1 MEKKIKVVH
10 ITHDLDLGGL
20 QRVIINICRTIDR
33 SKFDVSIL
41 CLRKLGCFLPEVEK
55 LGIPVTL
62 LPKKGQGTDYFLF
75 LKVAEYL
82 RKEKPDVIHTHNT
95 QPFVDG
101 TLGAILSGVK
111 KIIHTDHARS
121 FPDKRRYMFA
131 EWFVSHFTYKVIGVS
146 EHTSENLI
154 KYEHISKSKV
164 MTIPNGI
171 DPQPYQIKIDKEAKR
186 SELGISQSSIVLGV
200 AVRLSE
206 QKGLSYLLKTMPDIL
221 KVKPDVSLV
230 IAGDGPLRDELRV
243 LAENLGI
250 SKNVYFLGLRTDT
263 VELLRIFDIYV
274 MPSIWEGLPMI
285 LLEAMAAECPIVS
298 TDVGGITTAIE
309 NNVNGLLVKPAS
321 QEEIKNA
328 IVYLIENPELRKT
341 FANNALQRFNN
352 EFTARCM
359 TEQYENLY
367 RCNSRLRKAVRI

>member
-1 MEKKIKVVH
+1 MEKKIKVVQ

-20 QRVIINICRTIDR
+20 QRVIINICRKIDR
-33 SKFDVSIL
+33 SQFDVSIL
-41 CLRKLGCFLPEVEK
+41 CLRKLGCYLPEVNK

-62 LPKKGQGTDYFLF
+62 LPQKEDGTDYFSF
-75 LKVAEYL
+75 LKVAEFL

-95 QPFVDG
+95 QPFIDG

-121 FPDKRRYMFA
+121 FPDKKRYMFA
-131 EWFVSHFTYKVIGVS
+131 EWFVSHFAYKVIGVS

-154 KYEHISKSKV
+154 KYEHINKSKV

-171 DPQPYQIKIDKEAKR
+171 DPQPYQVKVDKEAKR
-186 SELGISQSSIVLGV
+186 RELGIPQSNIVLGV

-206 QKGLSYLLKTMPDIL
+206 QKGLSYLLKAMPDIL
-221 KVKPDVSLV
+221 NVRSDVSLV
-230 IAGDGPLRDELRV
+230 IAGDGPLRDELRI

-263 VELLRIFDIYV
+263 AELLKIFDIYV
-274 MPSIWEGLPMI
+274 MSSLWEGLPMI
-285 LLEAMAAECPIVS
+285 LLEAMAAECPIIS

-309 NNVNGLLVKPAS
+309 NNINGLLVKPAS
-321 QEEIKNA
+321 QEELKNA
-328 IVYLIENPELRKT
+328 IVYLIENPEIRNT

-352 EFTARCM
+352 EFTASCM

-367 RCNSRLRKAVRI
+367 TCSLMLRKAVKN

>member
-1 MEKKIKVVH
+1 LIAKKIKIIH

-33 SKFDVSIL
+33 SRFDMSIL

-62 LPKKGQGTDYFLF
+62 LPKKETGTDYLSFV
-75 LKVAEYL
+75 KVAEYL

-95 QPFVDG
+95 QPFIDG

-121 FPDKRRYMFA
+121 FPDKKRYMFA
-131 EWFVSHFTYKVIGVS
+131 EWFVSHFAYKVIGVS

-154 KYEHISKSKV
+154 KFEHINKSKV

-171 DPQPYQIKIDKEAKR
+171 DPKPYQIEIDKKAKKK
-186 SELGISQSSIVLGV
+186 ELGISENNLVLGV

-206 QKGLSYLLKTMPDIL
+206 QKGISYLLKAMPDIL
-221 KVKPDVSLV
+221 KTKPDVSLV
-230 IAGDGPLRDELRV
+230 IAGDGPLKNDLRF

-250 SKNVYFLGLRTDT
+250 SNNVFFLGLRTDT
-263 VELLRIFDIYV
+263 AELLKLFDIYV

-285 LLEAMAAECPIVS
+285 LLEAMAAECPIIS
-298 TDVGGITTAIE
+298 TDVGGIPTAIE
-309 NNVNGLLVKPAS
+309 NSQNGLLVKPAD
-321 QEEIKNA
+321 QEELKNA
-328 IVYLIENPELRKT
+328 ILYLLDNPEIRKT
-341 FANNALQRFNN
+341 FSNNALQRFNSK
-352 EFTARCM
+352 FTARCM
-359 TEQYENLY
+359 TEQYEHLY
-367 RCNSRLRKAVRI
+367 NCK